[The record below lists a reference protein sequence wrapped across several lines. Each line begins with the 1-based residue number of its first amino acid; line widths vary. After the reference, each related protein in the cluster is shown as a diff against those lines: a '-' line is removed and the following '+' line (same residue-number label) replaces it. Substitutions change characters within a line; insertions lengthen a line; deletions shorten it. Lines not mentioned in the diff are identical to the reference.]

1 MNCSADYLMNE
12 DDSMVS
18 RCSGSEVLEG
28 YRAAGVDDL
37 DEKAGDEEEGWE
49 GLGVEVNWD
58 ERNLYFKFGEA
69 SDYI

>member
-1 MNCSADYLMNE
+1 MNE

-28 YRAAGVDDL
+28 CRAAGVDNL

-49 GLGVEVNWD
+49 GLGVE
-58 ERNLYFKFGEA
+58 RN
-69 SDYI
+69 